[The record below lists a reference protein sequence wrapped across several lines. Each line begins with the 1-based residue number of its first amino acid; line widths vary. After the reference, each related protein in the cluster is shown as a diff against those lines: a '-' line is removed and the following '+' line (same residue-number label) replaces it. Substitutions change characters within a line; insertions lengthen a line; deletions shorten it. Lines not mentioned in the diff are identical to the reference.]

1 MSSHEDYKAAKEA
14 FVSQLQGGSI
24 IRINLVSITALT
36 TYTLWSVMRN
46 RGLSRH
52 IRYENAFLR
61 KTRFED
67 HTSSLLDILQSW
79 SLEFLVLVVPLVL
92 ACTILADH
100 LLLLNSILAAFSIAI
115 LALQPVRMNTER
127 QLKGLQPRSK
137 HWSKESDDE
146 EDEDEER
153 ERLSIESDT
162 ILISRPSI
170 NAEPFRV
177 SIDSAAEAALASANP
192 PTRFEA
198 PGSSSDLSHSNIL
211 TPPTTP
217 ARNKVIH
224 RSSPSLARSAAPL
237 PGEEFNSLPDQTN
250 SPERIK
256 VSSLI
261 PRNQPFLTVYRSH
274 MMLMTIICILAV
286 DFKVF
291 PREFAKCETWGT
303 SLMDLGVGSFVFS
316 LGIISAAPL
325 LRSPSQRFKPMKY
338 QLLRD
343 ARKSFPMIVLGSIRI
358 IMVKGVDY
366 PEHVSEYGV
375 HWNFFITLALLPF
388 FGTLLRPFARLARF
402 STIGLVISLL
412 HQILLSMTNLGLWAS
427 SNTVARNGIIAKNKE
442 GLASLLGYLAIF
454 LLGLDAGHYI
464 LPRDPYLAYRR
475 PTASR
480 QKEKTDKL
488 VMLLISYSVLWWGAY
503 YLERFTFG
511 AQVSRR
517 LANLPYVLWVV
528 AYNTSFL
535 LAYVSI
541 YMILL
546 QPLDENALQQRTDP
560 ITKKGKGAVRNGDGG
575 TYTSISSNHVTEGGL
590 AKTPSLLHALN
601 SHAFAIFLLANL
613 LTGLVNI
620 SIQTIFASNSFAL
633 LVILLYLITCL
644 GIAALFQS
652 QGWRLKI

>member
-1 MSSHEDYKAAKEA
+1 MTSYEDYKEAKEA

-24 IRINLVSITALT
+24 FRINAVSITALT
-36 TYTLWSVMRN
+36 TYTLWAVLRN
-46 RGLSRH
+46 RGLTRHVDNGFNSRQRR
-52 IRYENAFLR
+52 I
-61 KTRFED
+61 ED
-67 HTSSLLDILQSW
+67 NSPSIQKSLQSW
-79 SLEFLVLVVPLVL
+79 SIEFVVLVIPIVL
-92 ACTILADH
+92 ACTVLADY
-100 LLLLNSILAAFSIAI
+100 LVLLNGGLAGLSIAI
-115 LALQPVRMNTER
+115 MLFQPAQISNEGRNVKQT
-127 QLKGLQPRSK
+127 RSK

-153 ERLSIESDT
+153 ERLSIGADQNVKSHTYIATD
-162 ILISRPSI
+162 
-170 NAEPFRV
+170 PFRV
-177 SIDSAAEAALASANP
+177 SIDSAAEAAAASANP
-192 PTRFEA
+192 PSRYEA
-198 PGSSSDLSHSNIL
+198 PGNNDASRFNTL
-211 TPPTTP
+211 TPPSTP
-217 ARNKVIH
+217 ARNKIVH

-237 PGEEFNSLPDQTN
+237 PGEENEFIDQASTTE
-250 SPERIK
+250 SIK
-256 VSSLI
+256 VGSLV

-325 LRSPSQRFKPMKY
+325 LRSPSQRFKPMRF

-343 ARKSFPMIVLGSIRI
+343 ARKSLPMILLGGIRV

-388 FGTLLRPFARLARF
+388 FGTVLRPFAKIARF
-402 STIGLVISLL
+402 STIGLILSVL
-412 HQILLSMTNLGLWAS
+412 HQTSLSVTSLGSWAS
-427 SNTVARNGIIAKNKE
+427 SNDVVRIGLIAQNKE
-442 GLASLLGYLAIF
+442 GLVSLPGYLAIF
-454 LLGLDAGHYI
+454 LIGLDAGHYV

-475 PTASR
+475 LTASR

-488 VMLLISYSVLWWGAY
+488 VMLLISYSILWWGAY
-503 YLERFTFG
+503 YLQRFATG
-511 AQVSRR
+511 GQVSRR

-535 LAYVSI
+535 LAYVAI

-546 QPLDENALQQRTDP
+546 QPLDENILRQSSSS
-560 ITKKGKGAVRNGDGG
+560 IKKGKSAVRNGDGG
-575 TYTSISSNHVTEGGL
+575 PYNGDKTTSNIEAGL

-601 SHAFAIFLLANL
+601 AHAFAVFLLANL
-613 LTGLVNI
+613 LTGLVNVT
-620 SIQTIFASNSFAL
+620 IQTIFASNSFAL
-633 LVILLYLITCL
+633 FVLMLYLMTCL
-644 GIAALFQS
+644 GIASIFQS

>member
-1 MSSHEDYKAAKEA
+1 MTSYEDYKEAKEA

-24 IRINLVSITALT
+24 FQINAVSITALT
-36 TYTLWSVMRN
+36 TYTLWAVLRN
-46 RGLSRH
+46 RGLTSHIESGKDSRK
-52 IRYENAFLR
+52 R
-61 KTRFED
+61 KID
-67 HTSSLLDILQSW
+67 DNSSLLSERLQTW
-79 SLEFLVLVVPLVL
+79 SIEFIVLVVPIVL
-92 ACTILADH
+92 ACTVLAEHLILLNGGLAGLSVLI
-100 LLLLNSILAAFSIAI
+100 LLLHPAKISTEAPNGT
-115 LALQPVRMNTER
+115 QP
-127 QLKGLQPRSK
+127 KSK

-153 ERLSIESDT
+153 ERLSISADQEAKNHT
-162 ILISRPSI
+162 SI
-170 NAEPFRV
+170 VAEPFRV
-177 SIDSAAEAALASANP
+177 SIDSSAEAAAASAHP

-198 PGSSSDLSHSNIL
+198 PGSSDASRSTTL

-217 ARNKVIH
+217 ARNKIVH

-237 PGEEFNSLPDQTN
+237 PGEEHEFAS
-250 SPERIK
+250 ERSATEAIK
-256 VSSLI
+256 VGALV

-325 LRSPSQRFKPMKY
+325 LRSPSQRFKPMRL

-343 ARKSFPMIVLGSIRI
+343 ARKSLPMILLGGIRV

-388 FGTLLRPFARLARF
+388 FGTVLRPFAKIARF
-402 STIGLVISLL
+402 STIGLILSVL
-412 HQILLSMTNLGLWAS
+412 HQALLSMTSLGFWAS
-427 SNTVARNGIIAKNKE
+427 SNNISRIGLIAQNKE
-442 GLASLLGYLAIF
+442 GLTSLPGYLAIF

-475 PTASR
+475 LTASR
-480 QKEKTDKL
+480 EKEKTDKL
-488 VMLLISYSVLWWGAY
+488 AMLLISYSVLWWGAY
-503 YLERFTFG
+503 YLQSFATG
-511 AQVSRR
+511 GQVSRR

-535 LAYVSI
+535 LAYVAI
-541 YMILL
+541 YMVLL
-546 QPLDENALQQRTDP
+546 QPLDENAMRQSSSAV
-560 ITKKGKGAVRNGDGG
+560 KKGKSAIRNGDGG
-575 TYTSISSNHVTEGGL
+575 TYNGGSSSPTTEAGL
-590 AKTPSLLHALN
+590 AKTPSLFHALN
-601 SHAFAIFLLANL
+601 AQAFTVFLLANL

-633 LVILLYLITCL
+633 FVLLLYLLTCL
-644 GIAALFQS
+644 GIALLFQS
-652 QGWRLKI
+652 QGWKLKI

>member
-1 MSSHEDYKAAKEA
+1 MSSYGDYKEAKEA

-24 IRINLVSITALT
+24 FRINAVSITALT
-36 TYTLWSVMRN
+36 TYTLWAVLRN
-46 RGLSRH
+46 RGLT
-52 IRYENAFLR
+52 RYI
-61 KTRFED
+61 ED
-67 HTSSLLDILQSW
+67 GNHSKKRRIEEYLSEHLQSW
-79 SLEFLVLVVPLVL
+79 SLEFFVLVVPIVL
-92 ACTILADH
+92 ACTVLAEH
-100 LLLLNSILAAFSIAI
+100 LVLFNGGLAGLSIAI
-115 LALQPVRMNTER
+115 LLFHPAQVSI
-127 QLKGLQPRSK
+127 GPRNGIHPKSK

-153 ERLSIESDT
+153 ERLSISADQT
-162 ILISRPSI
+162 AKPRVPV
-170 NAEPFRV
+170 AMEPFRV
-177 SIDSAAEAALASANP
+177 SIDSAAEAATAAANSP
-192 PTRFEA
+192 SRFEA
-198 PGSSSDLSHSNIL
+198 PGSSDASRSNTL
-211 TPPTTP
+211 TPPSTP
-217 ARNKVIH
+217 ARNKIVH

-237 PGEEFNSLPDQTN
+237 PGEENEFVSQT
-250 SPERIK
+250 SATDAIK
-256 VSSLI
+256 VAALV

-325 LRSPSQRFKPMKY
+325 LRSPSQRFKPMRF

-343 ARKSFPMIVLGSIRI
+343 ARKSLPMILLGGVRV

-388 FGTLLRPFARLARF
+388 FGTILRPFAKLARF
-402 STIGLVISLL
+402 STIGLILSVL
-412 HQILLSMTNLGLWAS
+412 HQILLSMTDLGFWAS
-427 SNTVARNGIIAKNKE
+427 SNNVARVGLIAQNKE
-442 GLASLLGYLAIF
+442 GLASLPGYLAIF
-454 LLGLDAGHYI
+454 LLGLDAGHYV

-475 PTASR
+475 LTASR

-503 YLERFTFG
+503 YLQKLASG
-511 AQVSRR
+511 GQVSRR
-517 LANLPYVLWVV
+517 LANLPYVVWVV

-535 LAYVSI
+535 LAYVAI

-546 QPLDENALQQRTDP
+546 QPLDENALRQSSSA
-560 ITKKGKGAVRNGDGG
+560 IKKGKSAVRNGDGG
-575 TYTSISSNHVTEGGL
+575 NYNVGTINPSTEAGL
-590 AKTPSLLHALN
+590 AKTPPLLHALN
-601 SHAFAIFLLANL
+601 ANAFAVFLLANL

-620 SIQTIFASNSFAL
+620 TIQTIFASNSFAL
-633 LVILLYLITCL
+633 FVLLLYLITCL
-644 GIAALFQS
+644 GIASLFQS